1 MLHLD
6 VDFRL
11 LVVCVCCGVC
21 GLPPVACLDS
31 VEYKSAGAGGA
42 CWRGGHGYGCVDGRR
57 RRRSVVG
64 ISSCDCS
71 REEER
76 DRRKRTKK
84 ARRREGRKV
93 KQEVKVSVVCF
104 TTTTI

>member
-71 REEER
+71 R
-76 DRRKRTKK
+76 RRETGGKG
-84 ARRREGRKV
+84 RRRLGEEKEGK
-93 KQEVKVSVVCF
+93 
-104 TTTTI
+104 